1 MGGTVPQRVGGSAGR
16 RIRDCFTLLVL
27 LLTALPLHAQG
38 NVTTEMERSRQRLDS
53 IRAERERL
61 EAEQERLRGQVRDV
75 GAELR
80 NIERQR
86 ETTNRIVNEIEG
98 QIGGLNTSLERVSA
112 ELVLAEDNL
121 AEKRA
126 VLDRRLVEIYKRG
139 PLYTFQALLAA
150 ESFGNLLARYK
161 YLFLSS
167 NQDRQLVADVEGLR
181 NRVGRQRRE
190 LLGIRTSL
198 DLTRAE
204 REAELRRYSSL
215 ASARERRLT
224 ELRRSGRVT
233 SQRITALERDET
245 RLNELLA
252 SLERARRAA
261 ASRGAT
267 AAPGALSAADIGRLD
282 WPVDGRVIYN
292 FGRTTLPSGGVV
304 RWNGVGI
311 AAPEGTPIKAVETGR
326 VELVQRLGTYGLT
339 IVVQHGN
346 GYRSLY
352 MHLLEANVAVGQDIL
367 RGQVIATVG
376 GANSDQGAHLHF
388 EIRGE
393 NSIALDPEDWLRKR
407 R

>member
-1 MGGTVPQRVGGSAGR
+1 MDGRLAGR
-16 RIRDCFTLLVL
+16 SVLPSFRRPVL
-27 LLTALPLHAQG
+27 LGVVLALVSLPLHAQG
-38 NVTTEMERSRQRLDS
+38 NVTTEMQRSRQRLDS

-98 QIGGLNTSLERVSA
+98 QIGGLNTSLEQVSA

-167 NQDRQLVADVEGLR
+167 NQDRQLVTDVEGLR

-198 DLTRAE
+198 DFTRAE
-204 REAELRRYSSL
+204 REASC
-215 ASARERRLT
+215 A
-224 ELRRSGRVT
+224 V
-233 SQRITALERDET
+233 I
-245 RLNELLA
+245 
-252 SLERARRAA
+252 RAWPRPGAA
-261 ASRGAT
+261 A
-267 AAPGALSAADIGRLD
+267 
-282 WPVDGRVIYN
+282 
-292 FGRTTLPSGGVV
+292 
-304 RWNGVGI
+304 
-311 AAPEGTPIKAVETGR
+311 E
-326 VELVQRLGTYGLT
+326 
-339 IVVQHGN
+339 
-346 GYRSLY
+346 
-352 MHLLEANVAVGQDIL
+352 
-367 RGQVIATVG
+367 
-376 GANSDQGAHLHF
+376 
-388 EIRGE
+388 
-393 NSIALDPEDWLRKR
+393 
-407 R
+407 

>member
-1 MGGTVPQRVGGSAGR
+1 
-16 RIRDCFTLLVL
+16 
-27 LLTALPLHAQG
+27 
-38 NVTTEMERSRQRLDS
+38 
-53 IRAERERL
+53 
-61 EAEQERLRGQVRDV
+61 VRDV

-86 ETTNRIVNEIEG
+86 ETTNRIVNEIDG
-98 QIGGLNTSLERVSA
+98 QIGGLNTSLEQVSA

-167 NQDRQLVADVEGLR
+167 NQDRQLVSDVEALR

-215 ASARERRLT
+215 ASARERRLN

-233 SQRITALERDET
+233 SERITALERDEA

-252 SLERARRAA
+252 YWSVRAGRPRAGRHGRA
-261 ASRGAT
+261 
-267 AAPGALSAADIGRLD
+267 GALSAADIGRLD
-282 WPVDGRVIYN
+282 WPVDGRVIWL
-292 FGRTTLPSGGVV
+292 RPDDAASGGSC
-304 RWNGVGI
+304 
-311 AAPEGTPIKAVETGR
+311 AGTA
-326 VELVQRLGTYGLT
+326 
-339 IVVQHGN
+339 
-346 GYRSLY
+346 
-352 MHLLEANVAVGQDIL
+352 
-367 RGQVIATVG
+367 
-376 GANSDQGAHLHF
+376 
-388 EIRGE
+388 
-393 NSIALDPEDWLRKR
+393 
-407 R
+407 